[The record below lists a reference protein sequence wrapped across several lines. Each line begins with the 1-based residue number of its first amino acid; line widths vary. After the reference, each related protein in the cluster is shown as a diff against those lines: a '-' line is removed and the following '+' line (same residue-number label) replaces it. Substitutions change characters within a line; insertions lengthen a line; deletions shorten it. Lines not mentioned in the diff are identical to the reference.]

1 MQGASI
7 KSVVQKGLG
16 EKARLVMVV
25 HPLLESRFFA
35 ALELIARLEF
45 VRARPR
51 AIRVIEEEFT

>member
-1 MQGASI
+1 
-7 KSVVQKGLG
+7 
-16 EKARLVMVV
+16 V